1 MDVGTSRRTT
11 AIVGMSTGTGQARLR
26 MGTGGALLFLVIV
39 GVSVALL
46 PDQGLWMLLPAV
58 VIWGEL
64 SGRDGLRTLAHP
76 RFWGPL
82 VLLVAL
88 SPFLLGT
95 PDTHRGA
102 FSISRAGFEAGV
114 TMALRA
120 AVLTLALRV
129 SIGALTVAQLTRL
142 FERAGGRGLGF
153 ALGVALNLLPVFQ
166 DVIGAAYHTV
176 RLRGGFR
183 RPLRGVWLFL
193 LTVVVN
199 GLRYGDDV
207 VKAAQARAFDPTGPA
222 APGTTHLTSA
232 SHLT

>member
-1 MDVGTSRRTT
+1 MVRMEARPSCRAA
-11 AIVGMSTGTGQARLR
+11 AIVGVSAGMGRARLRTGTGS
-26 MGTGGALLFLVIV
+26 TLLFLVIV
-39 GVSVALL
+39 GVLVALL
-46 PDQGLWMLLPAV
+46 PTRWLWPLLPI
-58 VIWGEL
+58 VISFGEL
-64 SGRDGLRTLAHP
+64 SGRGGLRTLASP

-82 VLLVAL
+82 ILLVAL

-95 PDTHRGA
+95 PD
-102 FSISRAGFEAGV
+102 ISWGPLPISWAGLEAGV

-129 SIGALTVAQLTRL
+129 SIGALTIAQLTRL
-142 FERAGGRGLGF
+142 FERVGGRGLGF
-153 ALGVALNLLPVFQ
+153 ALGVSLNLLPVFQ

-183 RPLRGVWLFL
+183 RPLRGGRLFL

-207 VKAAQARAFDPTGPA
+207 VKAAQARAFDPSGPSV
-222 APGTTHLTSA
+222 H
-232 SHLT
+232 H